1 MNAPLTPISTM
12 LRKSLEGRN
21 LRLPGLPSMSSSD
34 RRRMWTPIIVG
45 CLVIVALVIGAI
57 IWASVTEI
65 DGAISAPG
73 FVKVENNRKS
83 VRAFSGGVVRQILV
97 REGDQVAAGQV
108 LMRFDDTTAQAQ
120 YAVLQNQ
127 YDVSVAHLARFEA
140 EMDGKSSMPAPAAL
154 KSRMN
159 DPVVARLVSDEQAVF
174 RSRLTIYQTQASVL
188 RQRMNQLS
196 RRVEGINAQ
205 LSSQQEQSKLIDD
218 ELVGL
223 TSLYERGYAP
233 RTRVLALQRNA
244 ASLRGN
250 AGEQRS
256 AAATT
261 EAQIGEAVSQL
272 AELQGQ
278 RIGEAAEAVQLAQAK
293 IADVLPRLDAARVAL
308 EQTVIRSPAKGSV
321 LNLTQFTEGGVVGAG
336 EELLDVVPSNVMMV
350 VQARIKPQYINSV
363 QPGLPAKIQLAGYSS
378 RTVQKIPGVVHTVSA
393 DRTIDPKTGDS
404 YFNVEIRVKPED
416 VVKAGPKVKLFAG
429 MPATAQIVTG
439 ERTIMEYLIGPMR
452 DALAASMKE
461 I

>member
-1 MNAPLTPISTM
+1 M

-21 LRLPGLPSMSSSD
+21 LRLPSLPSMSSAD

-140 EMDGKSSMPAPAAL
+140 EMDGKSSMPVPAAL
-154 KSRMN
+154 KARMN

-244 ASLRGN
+244 ASLRAMPASSGRRRRPPRP
-250 AGEQRS
+250 RS
-256 AAATT
+256 ARPSANWPNFRASGS
-261 EAQIGEAVSQL
+261 A
-272 AELQGQ
+272 
-278 RIGEAAEAVQLAQAK
+278 RR
-293 IADVLPRLDAARVAL
+293 PRPCSWPRP
-308 EQTVIRSPAKGSV
+308 RSPTSCPAWTRPARRPGADRHSLPGKGSV
-321 LNLTQFTEGGVVGAG
+321 LNLTQFTEGGVVGAAR
-336 EELLDVVPSNVMMV
+336 ELLDVVPSNVMMV

-363 QPGLPAKIQLAGYSS
+363 QPGLP
-378 RTVQKIPGVVHTVSA
+378 
-393 DRTIDPKTGDS
+393 
-404 YFNVEIRVKPED
+404 
-416 VVKAGPKVKLFAG
+416 
-429 MPATAQIVTG
+429 
-439 ERTIMEYLIGPMR
+439 
-452 DALAASMKE
+452 
-461 I
+461 